1 MAAVSSAPQRNRL
14 LASLSRSDVGL
25 LQPHLEPVTLALR
38 QSLEKPDKRVDAVY
52 FPEDGFASV
61 VAGHKTEAQVEVG
74 LIGRDGMT
82 GLTVALGNH
91 RSPHSTY
98 IQAAGHGQRI
108 DTSELRKAMKQSPSL
123 RATILNYVQVFM
135 IQTAHTA
142 IANARAK
149 LDERLARW
157 ILMAHG
163 RLDGAVLPLT
173 HEFLALMLGVR
184 RPGVTQ
190 ALGALEAQQLI
201 QTGHRAIVVLNRKG
215 IERKAGSFYGA
226 PEAEY
231 RRLIG

>member
-1 MAAVSSAPQRNRL
+1 
-14 LASLSRSDVGL
+14 
-25 LQPHLEPVTLALR
+25 
-38 QSLEKPDKRVDAVY
+38 
-52 FPEDGFASV
+52 
-61 VAGHKTEAQVEVG
+61 
-74 LIGRDGMT
+74 
-82 GLTVALGNH
+82 
-91 RSPHSTY
+91 
-98 IQAAGHGQRI
+98 
-108 DTSELRKAMKQSPSL
+108 
-123 RATILNYVQVFM
+123 
-135 IQTAHTA
+135 
-142 IANARAK
+142 
-149 LDERLARW
+149 
-157 ILMAHG
+157 MAHG